1 MPWGFLSV
9 KIIRYKV
16 KKYIYIYNVYNGGI
30 KLKQVNS
37 NIFGTFSEW
46 SVRKN
51 SYLFVIQWVEI
62 IISSDGVKN
71 LLGTIKRR

>member
-1 MPWGFLSV
+1 MPRGFLSV
-9 KIIRYKV
+9 KMIRYKV
-16 KKYIYIYNVYNGGI
+16 KKKNLYNVYNGGI

-71 LLGTIKRR
+71 LLGTVKRR